1 MKDKSTIED
10 MSMDYKELLSTVSEE
25 SNRGTLVTEIVEIDD
40 ERDGEALISKDIA
53 RVLDKN
59 KINYIINPK
68 KLGHPRTL
76 ENAVV
81 DGVHIPEVD
90 PNAKRP
96 TSKKIK
102 IVYDDTLNLADGVD
116 AYVVQSEDIADSM
129 EASGLN
135 VIRYPNQL
143 IEYLNKK

>member
-1 MKDKSTIED
+1 
-10 MSMDYKELLSTVSEE
+10 MDYKELLSTVSEE
-25 SNRGTLVTEIVEIDD
+25 SSHNKLITEIIEIDD
-40 ERDGEALISKDIA
+40 ERNGETLISKDIA

-68 KLGHPRTL
+68 NLDHPKKLD
-76 ENAVV
+76 NKVV
-81 DGVHIPEVD
+81 DGVHIPELD
-90 PNAKRP
+90 PNAKLP
-96 TSKKIK
+96 ISKKIK

-116 AYVVQSEDIADSM
+116 AYVVQNEDIADSM
-129 EASGLN
+129 ESSGLN